1 VTIPRYPSGTAM
13 RKGSIGGRGLVFLAH
28 AEVKPLRQGEI
39 PPVLVEDAEWTDT
52 GKCKTRIGR

>member
-1 VTIPRYPSGTAM
+1 M

-39 PPVLVEDAEWTDT
+39 PLLVLIEDAEWTDA